1 MMDPP
6 ATIAPPSRREL
17 LLLGTTVI
25 SLLFA
30 FAAPAAHQTPSRLA
44 AEAPPL
50 PAGTT
55 FSAEGKVV
63 IITGS
68 SRGIGK
74 GIAQVFAEA
83 GASVIVN
90 SRHLEEAEATA
101 AELIAAGGVASAFAG
116 DVSVEADVRS
126 MVRTAVDR
134 YGGLDVLCAN
144 AGVIPDEIISE
155 IEKRVPGGS

>member
-1 MMDPP
+1 MLQSDSNITYKLARIGAMIDPP
-6 ATIAPPSRREL
+6 SPSVAPPSRREL
-17 LLLGTTVI
+17 LLLGTTVA

-30 FAAPAAHQTPSRLA
+30 FAAPAARQAPMTAPARLA

-55 FSAEGKVV
+55 FSAAGKVV
-63 IITGS
+63 IVTGS

-90 SRHLEEAEATA
+90 SRHLEEAEVTA
-101 AELIAAGGVASAFAG
+101 AELVAAGGVASAVAG
-116 DVSVEADVRS
+116 DVSVEADMEALVAA
-126 MVRTAVDR
+126 AV
-134 YGGLDVLCAN
+134 
-144 AGVIPDEIISE
+144 
-155 IEKRVPGGS
+155 